1 MFGAAGN
8 HWIVWSWTV
17 FVLVRSLSVI
27 YPPAPGFPMDLVA
40 IRLFGPA
47 MGLLAA
53 ECGIMLGAAV
63 AFAAGRAASPSL
75 AKRLVGKW
83 RVFEYLRGRF
93 PIGSMTG
100 RQQFTKW
107 LEIRLWT
114 NPLFDPICY
123 LAGLTSVAFWPY
135 FLGSLV
141 GNLPSTALFFAAEAI
156 GPLRSIHSSL
166 VTALLFCGFVIYVAE
181 VFLRV
186 PVDDA

>member
-1 MFGAAGN
+1 M
-8 HWIVWSWTV
+8 

-40 IRLFGPA
+40 MRLFGPA

-63 AFAAGRAASPSL
+63 AFAAARAASPSL
-75 AKRLVGKW
+75 AKRLVGRW
-83 RVFEYLRGRF
+83 RVFEYLRGRL
-93 PIGSMTG
+93 PTGSMTA
-100 RQQFTKW
+100 RQQFSKW

-135 FLGSLV
+135 FLASLL
-141 GNLPSTALFFAAEAI
+141 GNLPSTAFFFAAEAF
-156 GPLRSIHSSL
+156 GPFRSISSSL
-166 VTALLFCGFVIYVAE
+166 VTAFLFCGFVIYVADF
-181 VFLRV
+181 FLRM